1 VIARRFRVSPAAA
14 SISLAL
20 AACTVPAPAHVRPAV
35 PLPKDVP
42 SSLARQVTEVR
53 LTTADPWN
61 AWWEVF
67 KDPNLTALIERARST
82 SPSIQVARARVYAAR
97 SVAFGAKSPMLPQ
110 VEANAGYRRE
120 KGSVELGG
128 GGGPRTGSFD
138 LWTAS
143 ADVVWELD
151 LFGAVKY
158 GVAASWADAR
168 ALDEDR
174 RALEISIAAEVAQ
187 AWFDAGAAAEQAQI
201 AKDTAGLLDK
211 TLGLVKA
218 RVEAG
223 LVGELDLRR
232 TEGDLAS
239 ARALIPTFGLA
250 RAQAEHRIAILLGEA
265 PGSHYPGKPPAAFAA
280 PPDIPVGLPSA
291 LVCRRPDVRAA
302 EQRLIAA
309 NSRVGQAIADFYP
322 SVSLVGDVGAA
333 ASDIGK
339 LATQRAYLWSIGPS
353 IRIPIFQ
360 GGRLAAAKL
369 EAEANKDAAT
379 ADYVRVLLTALGEVS
394 DAAVGV
400 GTRLAA
406 RDRLQES
413 VVAAT
418 KAVELANVSYEKGL
432 TGYVNVLDGQ
442 RALLTARLAL
452 LVAQREVLNEL
463 VRLGKA
469 LGGGWTE

>member
-1 VIARRFRVSPAAA
+1 
-14 SISLAL
+14 
-20 AACTVPAPAHVRPAV
+20 
-35 PLPKDVP
+35 
-42 SSLARQVTEVR
+42 
-53 LTTADPWN
+53 
-61 AWWEVF
+61 
-67 KDPNLTALIERARST
+67 
-82 SPSIQVARARVYAAR
+82 
-97 SVAFGAKSPMLPQ
+97 MLPQ
-110 VEANAGYRRE
+110 VGASGSYARE
-120 KGSVELGG
+120 KASTAVGG
-128 GGGPRTGSFD
+128 RGPSTGSFD
-138 LWTAS
+138 VWSAS
-143 ADVVWELD
+143 ADVSWELD
-151 LFGAVKY
+151 LFGAVRY
-158 GVAASWADAR
+158 GVSAAWADAR

-187 AWFDAGAAAEQAQI
+187 AWFDAGAAAEQATI
-201 AKDTAGLLDK
+201 ARETAALLDK

-218 RVEAG
+218 RVDAG

-239 ARALIPTFGLA
+239 ARGLIPAFGLA

-265 PGSHYPGKPPAAFAA
+265 PGSRYPGKPPAAFAA
-280 PPDIPVGLPSA
+280 PPEIPVGLPSG
-291 LVCRRPDVRAA
+291 LVTRRPDVRAA

-309 NSRVGQAIADFYP
+309 NARVGQAIADFYP
-322 SVSLVGDVGAA
+322 SVTLVGNVGAS
-333 ASDIGK
+333 ASD
-339 LATQRAYLWSIGPS
+339 LADLGTRSAFLWGIGPS

-369 EAEANKDAAT
+369 QQEANKDAAC
-379 ADYVRVLLTALGEVS
+379 AEYVRVLLLALAEVS
-394 DAAVGV
+394 DASVGV

-406 RDRLQES
+406 RDELQKA

-442 RALLTARLAL
+442 RALVQTRLSL

-469 LGGGWTE
+469 LGGGWTQ